1 MTDNELTAAWRQQA
15 AAIMQTA
22 KAYTTNG
29 TRVQRH
35 GCVVAAGTLNG
46 CADALSSS
54 SNAGLADSWRM
65 AADASER
72 AAKSYTCRSMAE
84 PKHGATIKAA
94 TLRGCADQLDAA
106 RQTNDAQGVAE
117 GTRASD
123 ADGQTV
129 ATAEGVDT
137 PARSLHMPSMLT
149 RGVGKGRRGRS
160 SDTTE

>member
-15 AAIMQTA
+15 ADIMRTA
-22 KAYTTNG
+22 KAYTAKN

-35 GCVVAAGTLNG
+35 GCIVAAGTLNG
-46 CADALSSS
+46 CADALSISGNS
-54 SNAGLADSWRM
+54 GLADSWRM

-106 RQTNDAQGVAE
+106 RHTDDAQGVAE
-117 GTRASD
+117 GARAPN
-123 ADGQTV
+123 ADRSAV
-129 ATAEGVDT
+129 ATAEGTDID
-137 PARSLHMPSMLT
+137 PGLLHVPDV
-149 RGVGKGRRGRS
+149 RKGKRKWHG
-160 SDTTE
+160 D